1 MASVALIKDLRGRT
15 GAGMLDC
22 KKALNANDDNVEQA
36 IEWLRTKGITKAAKK
51 AGRSATD
58 GLVHAYIHGGG
69 KIGVLLEINCETDF
83 VARTDGFKTLCDDIA
98 MHIAAAEPR
107 FVTRDE
113 VSQDDFDNEKRIQIA
128 RVVEEGKPEHIA
140 EKIVS
145 GRMNKWYEEVVLL
158 DQKFVKDDSK
168 TIAEM
173 LAEQVSVIGENLQ
186 IRRFSRFVLGEG
198 LEKKVDDLAAEVAK
212 LTN

>member
-1 MASVALIKDLRGRT
+1 MIKDLRGRT

-22 KKALNANDDNVEQA
+22 KKALNENDDNVEKA

-51 AGRSATD
+51 AGRSATE
-58 GLVHAYIHGGG
+58 GLVHSYIHGGG
-69 KIGVLLEINCETDF
+69 KIGVLLEVNCETDF
-83 VARTDGFKTLCDDIA
+83 AAGTERFVALCDDIA

-107 FVTRDE
+107 FVTRDQ
-113 VSQDDFDNEKRIQIA
+113 VSQDDFEEEKRIQIA
-128 RVVEEGKPEHIA
+128 RVVEEGKPAHIA

-168 TIAEM
+168 TVAE
-173 LAEQVSVIGENLQ
+173 LLGEQVGVIGENVQ
-186 IRRFSRFVLGEG
+186 IRRFARFVLGEG

>member
-22 KKALNANDDNVEQA
+22 KKALNESSDNVEKA

-51 AGRSATD
+51 AGRSATE
-58 GLVHAYIHGGG
+58 GLVYSYIHGGG
-69 KIGVLLEINCETDF
+69 KIGVLLEVNCETDF
-83 VARTDGFKTLCDDIA
+83 AAGTERFVSLCNDIA

-113 VSQDDFDNEKRIQIA
+113 VSQDDFEEEKRIQIA
-128 RVVEEGKPEHIA
+128 RVVEEGKPQHIA

-168 TIAEM
+168 TISE
-173 LAEQVSVIGENLQ
+173 LLGEQVGVIGENVQ
-186 IRRFSRFVLGEG
+186 IRRFARFVLGEG
-198 LEKKVDDLAAEVAK
+198 REKKVDDLADEVAK

>member
-1 MASVALIKDLRGRT
+1 MASVAMIKDLRGRT

-22 KKALNANDDNVEQA
+22 KKALNENDDNVEKA

-51 AGRSATD
+51 AGRSATE
-58 GLVHAYIHGGG
+58 GLVHSYIHGGG
-69 KIGVLLEINCETDF
+69 KIGVLLEVNCETDF
-83 VARTDGFKTLCDDIA
+83 AAGTERFVALCDDIA

-107 FVTRDE
+107 FVTRDQ
-113 VSQDDFDNEKRIQIA
+113 VSQDDFEEEKRIQIA
-128 RVVEEGKPEHIA
+128 RVVEEGKPAHIA

-168 TIAEM
+168 TVAE
-173 LAEQVSVIGENLQ
+173 LLGEQVGVIGENVQ
-186 IRRFSRFVLGEG
+186 IRRFARFVLGEG